1 MIKKI
6 ISGGQTGT
14 DRAALDAAI
23 ELGIPHGGWVP
34 KGRLAEDGPISDKYQ
49 LKEMPT
55 VSYDARTEQNVIDSD
70 GTLIISHGELSG
82 GSAYTRKMAMKHGK
96 PWYHADLN
104 KLPTFQA
111 AMISEDWISKNS
123 IEILNVAGP
132 RHSKDP
138 AIHGLVTVILE
149 LVCTLKKPKIIQ
161 SEPCQDVLNFRP
173 DKSEIAD
180 LPKTVDVAVDFLI
193 SNLSLKDKSTIA
205 KMSEDNLN
213 KLQFSLGLYIRN
225 RLFYPRNDKL
235 LESCRQE
242 AMDKYLHWDQAPR
255 LIIKYLWKRLKESYK
270 LRVVRD

>member
-6 ISGGQTGT
+6 ISGGQTGA

-23 ELGIPHGGWVP
+23 ELGIPHGGWVA
-34 KGRLAEDGPISDKYQ
+34 KGRLAEDGPVSDKYQ
-49 LKEMPT
+49 LQEMPT
-55 VSYDARTEQNVIDSD
+55 SSYETRTEQNVIDSD
-70 GTLIISHGELSG
+70 GTLIISHGELTG

-111 AMISEDWISKNS
+111 AMISEDWISKNC
-123 IEILNVAGP
+123 IETLNVAGP

-138 AIHGLVTVILE
+138 IIYGLVTVILE
-149 LVCTLKKPKIIQ
+149 LVCTLKTPKIIQ
-161 SEPCQDVLNFRP
+161 SEPSQDVLNFRP

-180 LPKTVDVAVDFLI
+180 LPKTVDEAVNFLI

-205 KMSEDNLN
+205 KMSEDDLGN
-213 KLQFSLGLYIRN
+213 LQFSLGLYIRN
-225 RLFYPRNDKL
+225 QLLYPKNDKL

-242 AMDKYLHWDQAPR
+242 AMDKYLHWDKAPR
-255 LIIKYLWKRLKESYK
+255 LIIKDLWKRLRGSHK
-270 LRVVRD
+270 LRVVKD